1 MALEEHEYSF
11 CEGNGTVEVCVQLI
25 QTPIGGLQCSIVVD
39 LSLANGTKTGR
50 VEYTDHAGK
59 PDHNSCVLVIP

>member
-1 MALEEHEYSF
+1 MALEEYEYSF

-39 LSLANGTKTGR
+39 LSLENGTKAGR
-50 VEYTDHAGK
+50 VEYTDRAGN
-59 PDHNSCVLVIP
+59 PDHDSCVLVIP

>member
-11 CEGNGTVEVCVQLI
+11 CEGNGTVEVCVRLI

-39 LSLANGTKTGR
+39 LSLANGTKAGW
-50 VEYTDHAGK
+50 VLYTDHAGK
-59 PDHNSCVLVIP
+59 PDHMS